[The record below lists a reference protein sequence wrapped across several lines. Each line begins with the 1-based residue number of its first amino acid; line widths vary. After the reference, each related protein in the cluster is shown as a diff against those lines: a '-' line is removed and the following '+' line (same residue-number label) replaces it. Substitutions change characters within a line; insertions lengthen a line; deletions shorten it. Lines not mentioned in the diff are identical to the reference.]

1 MFVYIFDHTGK
12 CEYNFVFCHLMEET
26 NGSSSVAAVNGASNT
41 TTTTAWFEF
50 ILDETLL
57 ERHLSDPNAGER
69 HF

>member
-1 MFVYIFDHTGK
+1 
-12 CEYNFVFCHLMEET
+12 MEET